1 METCSAAV
9 LCRAGCVLRTAVDLD
24 MSPTGGS
31 VPVAS
36 SALRSNRYF
45 RLREKGLVG
54 EKWLQ
59 CQLV

>member
-1 METCSAAV
+1 M
-9 LCRAGCVLRTAVDLD
+9 LCRAGCVLRSAVDLN
-24 MSPTGGS
+24 MSPMGGS
-31 VPVAS
+31 VPVTS
-36 SALRSNRYF
+36 TALGSNRYF